1 MDEQSTEAPA
11 QADGAEDYRAKYLYA
26 LAEMDNAR
34 KRLQRRSDDERE
46 AVRRRLL
53 LRFLG
58 VLDNLER
65 AVAYDDSEDLRAGL
79 AATLRD
85 FESALADEGVVAI
98 STVGRPF
105 DANVAEAVDT
115 RQADGIPDETVLDQ
129 SRRGYRIGDRILRP
143 ARVVVA
149 KNP

>member
-1 MDEQSTEAPA
+1 MDEQSTEVPP
-11 QADGAEDYRAKYLYA
+11 QADDAQDYRAKYLYA

-46 AVRRRLL
+46 NLRKRLL

-65 AVAYDDSEDLRAGL
+65 AVAYDDSENLRAGL

-85 FESALADEGVVAI
+85 FESALADEGVTPI
-98 STVGRPF
+98 STTGQPF

-115 RQADGIPDETVLDQ
+115 RPAEGIPDETVLDQ
-129 SRRGYRIGDRILRP
+129 SRRGYRIGDQLLRP

-149 KNP
+149 KNA